1 MSYTSLRYHIVFGTK
16 ERRPF
21 LTAPLRPRICE
32 FLAGMIRRQGGHPVL
47 INGPEDHVHIVA
59 EIPPTLA
66 IADSLRDLKANCTN
80 WIHDTLPDMK
90 TFSWQEGYSAFS
102 VSPSVLPN
110 LLRYVRNQQEHHKK
124 TTFTDE
130 MIWLLKSHG
139 IIFDEKYLA

>member
-1 MSYTSLRYHIVFGTK
+1 
-16 ERRPF
+16 
-21 LTAPLRPRICE
+21 
-32 FLAGMIRRQGGHPVL
+32 MIRRQGGHPVL